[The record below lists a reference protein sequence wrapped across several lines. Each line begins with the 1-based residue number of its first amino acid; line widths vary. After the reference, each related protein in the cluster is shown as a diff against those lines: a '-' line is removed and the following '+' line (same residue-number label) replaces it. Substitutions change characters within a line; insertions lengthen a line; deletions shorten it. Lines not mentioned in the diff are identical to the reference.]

1 MKHLNLKNASLAAAA
16 ALLWVLPVDAQS
28 HSARFDIPF
37 QFVAGNLILPAGRY
51 EITFDQFARLVVR
64 NCGEQKVNVVALAAN
79 YETRKL
85 SGVNLATL
93 RFAQYGRT
101 MLLTTAWKPG
111 NSS

>member
-1 MKHLNLKNASLAAAA
+1 M
-16 ALLWVLPVDAQS
+16 
-28 HSARFDIPF
+28 
-37 QFVAGNLILPAGRY
+37 
-51 EITFDQFARLVVR
+51 
-64 NCGEQKVNVVALAAN
+64 ALAAN